1 MPEEIQKMLQSIA
14 TEQARMG
21 EQIKTLFNQQ
31 EETKRLAESVHE
43 LATSVK
49 VLASAQKSTEK
60 KVDDLTGDVE
70 EIKTKP
76 AKRWDGA
83 VTVVIT
89 VIVTAVIT
97 FALTKIGLK

>member
-1 MPEEIQKMLQSIA
+1 MPEELQKMLQTIA
-14 TEQARMG
+14 TEQVRMG

-49 VLASAQKSTEK
+49 LLASAQKSTEK

-83 VTVVIT
+83 VTVIIT
-89 VIVTAVIT
+89 ALVTAVIT

>member
-1 MPEEIQKMLQSIA
+1 MPEELQKMLQSIA
-14 TEQARMG
+14 TEQVRMG

-49 VLASAQKSTEK
+49 LLASAQKSTEK

-83 VTVVIT
+83 VTVIIT

>member
-1 MPEEIQKMLQSIA
+1 MPEEIQKMLQNISL
-14 TEQARMG
+14 EQARMS

-31 EETKRLAESVHE
+31 EETKKLAESVHE
-43 LATSVK
+43 LASSVK
-49 VLASAQKSTEK
+49 LLASAQKSTEK

-83 VTVVIT
+83 VTVIIT
-89 VIVTAVIT
+89 AVVTALIT
-97 FALTKIGLK
+97 YALTKIGLK